1 EGVRLRL
8 VQPAISVARKA
19 AGDTREADFLY
30 QLDLTRRTPGFSGIT
45 HVVWPET
52 ATRFLVERDPGVR
65 QALAAIAPAGGA
77 ILTGPLR
84 QLWNSLVAVDHAGNI
99 AATFDK
105 FHLVPLGEYVPLR
118 AYLPFLS
125 KITPGDFDFSAGPG
139 PRTLDIPG
147 LPPVAPLICY
157 EIIFPG
163 RVVDPSRRPAWL
175 LNLTND
181 AWFGMSTGPYQHF
194 ASARFRAV
202 EEGMPLVRSANDG
215 ISAFVDPYGR
225 VIAELG
231 LGETGVLDGALP
243 KPAAGSTPYAR
254 FGDALLAVAL
264 LLAAGL
270 ALALSR
276 GTR

>member
-1 EGVRLRL
+1 M
-8 VQPAISVARKA
+8 
-19 AGDTREADFLY
+19 
-30 QLDLTRRTPGFSGIT
+30 
-45 HVVWPET
+45 VWPET
-52 ATRFLVERDPGVR
+52 ATRYLVEREPVVR
-65 QALAAIAPAGGA
+65 QALAAAAPPGGA
-77 ILTGPLR
+77 IITGAPRAEPLTGPLR
-84 QLWNSLVAVDHAGNI
+84 QLWNSLVAVDHAGTI
-99 AATFDK
+99 TATFDK

-139 PRTLDIPG
+139 PRTIDIPG

-157 EIIFPG
+157 EIIFSG

-181 AWFGMSTGPYQHF
+181 AWFGLSSGPYQHF

-202 EEGMPLVRSANDG
+202 EEGIPLVRSANDG

-231 LGETGVLDGALP
+231 LGQTGVLDGALP
-243 KPAAGSTPYAR
+243 KPAAELTPYAR
-254 FGDALLAVAL
+254 FGDALLGVAL

-276 GTR
+276 GTRATLVRIP